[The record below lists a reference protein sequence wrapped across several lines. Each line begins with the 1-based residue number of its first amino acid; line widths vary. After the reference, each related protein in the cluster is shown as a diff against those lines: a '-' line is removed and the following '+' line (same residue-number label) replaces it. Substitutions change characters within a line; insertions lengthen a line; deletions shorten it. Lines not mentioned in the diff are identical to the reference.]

1 MESEQAD
8 LLSSITNQQRIEILR
23 KNWMSHEA
31 RWQMAVFQ
39 EFGWEK
45 GNKLNQA
52 VAREMGKV
60 LMYRLMK
67 ALGISQVKNVEELQ
81 AICSAAMSLYYPPP
95 TFIYH
100 FERLSNMSFLGVMEK
115 CGIHENVKKAGVADV
130 YECGCFTMRSGWYEA
145 LGMEVEEELAKC
157 LRNGDKACEIVIR
170 VNKWRKE
177 DPPIQI

>member
-1 MESEQAD
+1 MANKFD
-8 LLSSITNQQRIEILR
+8 LLSSVTVGQRIEILR

-60 LMYRLMK
+60 AMYRLMK
-67 ALGISQVKNVEELQ
+67 ALGGSQVKNVEELE
-81 AICSAAMSLYYPPP
+81 AVCSAAMRLYYPPP
-95 TFIYH
+95 AFVYH
-100 FERLSNMSFLGVMEK
+100 FEPLSNTSFLGVMEK
-115 CGIHENVKKAGVADV
+115 CGIYENVKKAGVSDV
-130 YECGCFTMRSGWYEA
+130 YKCACFAMRSGWYEA
-145 LGMEVEEELAKC
+145 LAMEVEEELVKC
-157 LRNGDKACEIVIR
+157 LKEGDKACEIVIR

-177 DPPIQI
+177 E